1 MSKPKS
7 IKSKPKKSQAGKV
20 AAGSEAVLAF
30 DGPRVIRAQ
39 PDGLVPAQYY
49 FNNLECEIVTPWTFL
64 PEAGETHYVVPM
76 WDDHSAAPVEVLPAL
91 RLDGPLTPEDFPYP
105 FEIPQAFLLR
115 SAIVDLR
122 FRVYLD
128 PPPSQ
133 NYDTSEPTLLRIDRD
148 APGVGG
154 PLPPAIFPVDP
165 ITDAYLGMTPLVP
178 MEVPGGYLGREIGD
192 EILMYF
198 SDMNTLPTGAP
209 AVVSPPLTS
218 ATGQIFVNVPN
229 TVFQNFPGAAFVFCF
244 YRLRDRAGNLN
255 PEFSLVA
262 QAALEVGLP
271 APTYMRP
278 RFPQADS
285 EPIVNPNRYMTCA
298 CTPKIWFGV
307 EIRIDPN
314 TGPGAGIQHGDL
326 VVMHFQGY
334 GQALDVNPL
343 PDIVDTQSHIWDG
356 VADALGY
363 SFWILDVERLI
374 RPLKDR
380 AGGEANY
387 RVYRGG
393 RLNGRSASRFARF
406 DRVVSSAPPTR
417 YCWIDGNAPEP

>member
-1 MSKPKS
+1 MSKSKP
-7 IKSKPKKSQAGKV
+7 IKSKPKKSLAGKV
-20 AAGSEAVLAF
+20 AGGSEALLAL
-30 DGPRVIRAQ
+30 DGPRVVRARS
-39 PDGLVPAQYY
+39 DGLVPAQYY

-64 PEAGETHYVVPM
+64 PAAGETHYVIAV
-76 WDDHSAAPVEVLPAL
+76 WDDHGATPVDVLPAL
-91 RLDGPLTPEDFPYP
+91 PLVGPLTPGDFPIS
-105 FEIPQAFLLR
+105 FEIPQSFLLN
-115 SAIVDLR
+115 SAIVDLS
-122 FRVYLD
+122 FRIHLD
-128 PPPSQ
+128 SPTSP
-133 NYDTSEPTLLRIDRD
+133 NFDTSNPTLLRIDRD

-154 PLPPAIFPVDP
+154 PLAPAIFPVDP

-209 AVVSPPLTS
+209 AVVSPPLIS
-218 ATGQIFVNVPN
+218 ATGQIFVNVPS
-229 TVFQNFPGAAFVFCF
+229 TVFQNFPGAAFIFCF

-262 QAALEVGLP
+262 QAALRVGLP

-285 EPIVNPNRYMTCA
+285 EPILNPNRFMTCA
-298 CTPKIWFGV
+298 CTPRIWFGV

-314 TGPGAGIQHGDL
+314 TGPGAGILHGDL

-334 GQALDVNPL
+334 RQAPDVDPL
-343 PDIVDTQSHIWDG
+343 PDIVDTQSHLWDE
-356 VADALGY
+356 VADDLGY

-374 RPLKDR
+374 RPLKKE

-393 RLNGRSASRFARF
+393 VLIGRSASRFARF
-406 DRVVSSAPPTR
+406 DRVVPSAPPTR
-417 YCWIDGNAPEP
+417 YCWINGNAPEP